1 MYPSDEEID
10 VDAAMNVAASTSMN
24 NWDQISNNGDILSE
38 DESEHSHIRV
48 GYQTW
53 LLRLLCISTENGRPY
68 FVFELIRIF

>member
-48 GYQTW
+48 GVGYQTW
-53 LLRLLCISTENGRPY
+53 LLRL
-68 FVFELIRIF
+68 